1 MNLLHYLFW
10 NWIYWAH
17 IISQSAFY
25 LSHLFFFSHLLL
37 QLLNLSTELF
47 HPPSLT
53 GKYTLLLIFFTL
65 CILDMSQS
73 NIKWNFF
80 TLFSDDAKG
89 DSNLQFSPPHSSPV
103 ERYSSAR
110 RSPCSSVRV
119 FARAMVTPDVWG
131 RHPSAGRTPLCS
143 CGVRVLRNSSRC
155 WSKIVF
161 FPLPSFGIFPS

>member
-110 RSPCSSVRV
+110 RSPFVSARV
-119 FARAMVTPDVWG
+119 HPCNGHPRCLGSPPFRRSDTLMLLWG
-131 RHPSAGRTPLCS
+131 ACAEEL
-143 CGVRVLRNSSRC
+143 
-155 WSKIVF
+155 
-161 FPLPSFGIFPS
+161 FPLLV